1 MRQIFQIIPGGKT
14 FVLKNEGKGTC
25 AVSYQGAVV
34 MIGGAFPAHGKVD
47 GWEVNNNILFPISL
61 SDTTLK
67 ATTSTLYPTFLRQDI
82 ITPAPRSHL
91 QMEEKR
97 FDSKICIISLYFPRA
112 CWSPE
117 VTMIGVNVSQAR
129 SCTCRQRRSGPEG
142 EIFPGIPSKSYQQSI
157 SFWWWS
163 NHDRPAVGDFS
174 YIFNCVLTFSYSQL
188 TCLDDF
194 FLLSAVFCSKYE
206 SENY

>member
-1 MRQIFQIIPGGKT
+1 MMKQIFQIMPSGET
-14 FVLKNEGKGTC
+14 FSILNNGAGTC

-82 ITPAPRSHL
+82 RTPAPRSRL
-91 QMEEKR
+91 QVEKR

-117 VTMIGVNVSQAR
+117 VGMILDVSQAR
-129 SCTCRQRRSGPEG
+129 SCTCRQSGSGPEE
-142 EIFPGIPSKSYQQSI
+142 EIFPGI
-157 SFWWWS
+157 
-163 NHDRPAVGDFS
+163 
-174 YIFNCVLTFSYSQL
+174 
-188 TCLDDF
+188 
-194 FLLSAVFCSKYE
+194 
-206 SENY
+206 

>member
-1 MRQIFQIIPGGKT
+1 MMNQIFKMIPGGKT
-14 FVLKNEGKGTC
+14 FALRNEGTFTC

-47 GWEVNNNILFPISL
+47 GWEVNNKILFPISL

-67 ATTSTLYPTFLRQDI
+67 ATISTLYPTFLRQDI

-117 VTMIGVNVSQAR
+117 VKLVGIWKLPQAR
-129 SCTCRQRRSGPEG
+129 SCTCRQRGSGPEE
-142 EIFPGIPSKSYQQSI
+142 EIFRGI
-157 SFWWWS
+157 
-163 NHDRPAVGDFS
+163 
-174 YIFNCVLTFSYSQL
+174 
-188 TCLDDF
+188 
-194 FLLSAVFCSKYE
+194 
-206 SENY
+206 